1 MSTITDEQ
9 YEKIRHLTFE
19 AYGISA
25 SDVLLMAQDQHDV
38 VPFRGLV
45 QTLRSRVELATDAQA
60 RYHLLRVVEDRISAD
75 LDKARTLRQQ
85 AYEALV
91 EV

>member
-19 AYGISA
+19 VYGISA
-25 SDVLLMAQDQHDV
+25 SDVLVIAQDQRDV
-38 VPFRGLV
+38 LPMRGLV
-45 QTLRSRVELATDAQA
+45 QTLRSRVGLATDAQA
-60 RYHLLRVVEDRISAD
+60 RYHLLRVVEDKISAD